1 MRVRLSGEHDAL
13 LLAGFALALLTIF
26 DQTLGQ
32 VLQFASEMEAH
43 YHVRLLPALVVLV
56 AMLIVHLHARRQE
69 MKARASAAAAEARVA
84 EERAVDLELL
94 AAFGRALTGV
104 LNEDALRAALWR
116 HLPLLA
122 GRGELWVGLGEAARF
137 TLIVETTGQAA
148 VTSVAEECSRQVLA
162 ARANGTP
169 DSSLGI
175 VVGRYRCFVIEAIGR
190 PLGVIGVSDEDGTI
204 GERSSRLLDAAA
216 ALVGI
221 AVRNVQLFTETRR
234 NALTDSLTQCFN
246 RGHIIQV
253 IEGELRRTRRTRSP
267 LSVVMLDI
275 DQFKTM
281 NDRAGH
287 LGGDA
292 ILSAIGNRLRAVL
305 RHSDVRGR
313 FGGDE
318 FLIVLPDTPAA
329 GAAYVAESLRREIE
343 DLAVT
348 VEGFTASVT
357 ASVGVATAR
366 IDELEPA
373 ALVARVDRALYDA
386 KEAGRNRVVSADGAE
401 VAPATPAR
409 VLRAS

>member
-1 MRVRLSGEHDAL
+1 
-13 LLAGFALALLTIF
+13 
-26 DQTLGQ
+26 
-32 VLQFASEMEAH
+32 MEAA

-104 LNEDALRAALWR
+104 LNEDAMRAALWR

-122 GRGELWVGLGEAARF
+122 GRGELWVGLGESARF

-148 VTSVAEECSRQVLA
+148 VTSVAEDCSRHALA
-162 ARANGTP
+162 AHATGTQDP
-169 DSSLGI
+169 SLGI
-175 VVGRYRCFVIEAIGR
+175 VAGRYRCFVIEAIGR
-190 PLGVIGVSDEDGTI
+190 PLGVIGVSDEHGTI
-204 GERSSRLLDAAA
+204 GERSSRLLGAAA

-275 DQFKTM
+275 DGFKTI
-281 NDRAGH
+281 NDRVGH
-287 LGGDA
+287 LGGDE
-292 ILSAIGNRLRAVL
+292 ILSNIGARLKHVL
-305 RHSDVRGR
+305 RSSDVRGR

-318 FLIVLPDTPAA
+318 FVIVLPDTPAA
-329 GAAYVAESLRREIE
+329 GAAYVAEALRREIE
-343 DLAVT
+343 SLEVPI
-348 VEGFTASVT
+348 EGVIVRVT
-357 ASVGVATAR
+357 ASVVVASAVPE
-366 IDELEPA
+366 ELDPN
-373 ALVARVDRALYDA
+373 ALVGRADRALYAA
-386 KEAGRNRVVSADGAE
+386 KNAGRNTVCAAE
-401 VAPATPAR
+401 APEDR
-409 VLRAS
+409 LRRAS

>member
-26 DQTLGQ
+26 DQTLGH
-32 VLQFASEMEAH
+32 VLQFASEMEAA

-69 MKARASAAAAEARVA
+69 MKAQASAAAAEARVA

-104 LNEDALRAALWR
+104 LNEDAMRAALWR

-122 GRGELWVGLGEAARF
+122 GRGELWVGLGESARF

-148 VTSVAEECSRQVLA
+148 VTSVAEECSRHVLA

-169 DSSLGI
+169 DPSLGI
-175 VVGRYRCFVIEAIGR
+175 VEGRYRCFVIEAIGR
-190 PLGVIGVSDEDGTI
+190 PLGVIGISDEHGTI
-204 GERSSRLLDAAA
+204 GERSSRLLGAAA

-275 DQFKTM
+275 DGFKTI
-281 NDRAGH
+281 NDRVGH
-287 LGGDA
+287 LGGDE
-292 ILSAIGNRLRAVL
+292 ILSNIGARLKHVL
-305 RHSDVRGR
+305 RSSDVRGR

-318 FLIVLPDTPAA
+318 FVIVLPDTPAA
-329 GAAYVAESLRREIE
+329 GAAYVAEALRREIE
-343 DLAVT
+343 SLEVT
-348 VEGFTASVT
+348 IEGAIVRVT
-357 ASVGVATAR
+357 ASVGVASAVPE
-366 IDELEPA
+366 ELDPNG
-373 ALVARVDRALYDA
+373 LVGRADRALYAA
-386 KEAGRNRVVSADGAE
+386 KNAGRNTVRAAE
-401 VAPATPAR
+401 PPEYPLR
-409 VLRAS
+409 RAS